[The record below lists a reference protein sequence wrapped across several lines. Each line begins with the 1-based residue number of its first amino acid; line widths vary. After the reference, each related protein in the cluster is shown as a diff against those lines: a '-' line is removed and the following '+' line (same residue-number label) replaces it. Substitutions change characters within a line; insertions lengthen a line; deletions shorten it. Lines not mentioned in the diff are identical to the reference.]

1 MSLLSMMNTVFPRIG
16 ISTPAQIV
24 TSTNPKVLEVLA
36 MANEEGQE
44 LAARSQWQAL
54 TREGTFTTVATES
67 QGVITTIAGAD
78 FDYIINETIWNRSLQ
93 RPVFRPRTPA
103 QWQQIKAQ
111 FMNGPFNQYR
121 IRGNQVLFTPVP
133 AAGQACYFEWMSKN
147 WVTLKAGG
155 TGDAWASDY
164 DVGLLDER
172 FAAREQGQL
181 LDLRARQSAVRAQ
194 STEQELSGL
203 RRDSHSGAG
212 ENLGDHRIEVAG
224 LVEKP
229 RIYDIDEILKL
240 PLEERLYRH
249 RCVEAWYMDVPWIG
263 VPLKALLEPCRPLS
277 KASYVSFVSVLKK
290 DQMPGQ
296 KGFTWYRWPYYEG
309 LTIGEAMNELTLAA
323 VGIYGHELPRQNG
336 AALRVVVPWK
346 YGYKGAKAVVRI
358 ELIDKKPRTFWNDL
372 QPDEYGFESN
382 VNPAVPHPRW
392 SQATERAID
401 GGPSRKTRLYNGYA
415 EWVGHLYK
423 A

>member
-24 TSTNPKVLEVLA
+24 TSTDPKVLEVLA

-93 RPVFRPRTPA
+93 RPVFGPRTPA

-172 FAAREQGQL
+172 LMALGIIWRWKAKKGLEYAEDFNKYE
-181 LDLRARQSAVRAQ
+181 RAVDDAV
-194 STEQELSGL
+194 G
-203 RRDSHSGAG
+203 RDGG
-212 ENLGDHRIEVAG
+212 KQRLNMGDAG
-224 LVEKP
+224 L
-229 RIYDIDEILKL
+229 DIF
-240 PLEERLYRH
+240 P
-249 RCVEAWYMDVPWIG
+249 G
-263 VPLKALLEPCRPLS
+263 VLIPAGS
-277 KASYVSFVSVLKK
+277 
-290 DQMPGQ
+290 
-296 KGFTWYRWPYYEG
+296 WP
-309 LTIGEAMNELTLAA
+309 
-323 VGIYGHELPRQNG
+323 V
-336 AALRVVVPWK
+336 
-346 YGYKGAKAVVRI
+346 
-358 ELIDKKPRTFWNDL
+358 
-372 QPDEYGFESN
+372 
-382 VNPAVPHPRW
+382 
-392 SQATERAID
+392 
-401 GGPSRKTRLYNGYA
+401 
-415 EWVGHLYK
+415 
-423 A
+423 